1 MYTTLAA
8 VKSELLS
15 ENTNDDNELYGKIR
29 ATSRKI
35 DRLFNSNRAVFAP
48 VTESRRIPLR
58 NENIDVVYNIYRLPG
73 GIANSLLTLD
83 SVTLNGT
90 AISGTTLY
98 VDSPNIPARA
108 LHLSSGTTWYQY
120 CNATVTPP
128 NILITGTWGY
138 HPDYGN
144 AWEDEDTLQADVTD
158 TFPSLTVSDV
168 AAADSWGETPRISAG
183 NLLKIGD
190 EIMLVT
196 ATDTDA
202 NTVAVRR
209 GMHGTTATAHSSGA
223 TVAVWQIDP
232 PLKLHTARQVA
243 MQYGKQG
250 AYDGMDIS
258 GGASRQ
264 YAGAWMPE
272 LLNYLNE
279 FNYA

>member
-58 NENIDVVYNIYRLPG
+58 NENIAAHSIYRLPG
-73 GIANSLLTLD
+73 GIAYNLLSLS
-83 SVTLNGT
+83 SVTLSGT
-90 AISGTTLY
+90 AISGATLY
-98 VDSPNIPARA
+98 YDAPDAPARA
-108 LHLSSGTTWYQY
+108 LQLPAGTTWYQY
-120 CNATVTPP
+120 CNASVAPP

-138 HPDYGN
+138 HADYAN
-144 AWEDEDTLQADVTD
+144 AWEDEDTLQADITD
-158 TFPSLTVSDV
+158 ASPSLTISDV
-168 AAADSWGETPRISAG
+168 DGTDAWGETPRISAG

-190 EIMLVT
+190 EVMLVT
-196 ATDTDA
+196 ATDVDT
-202 NTVAVRR
+202 NIVTMRR
-209 GMHGTTATAHSSGA
+209 GVNGTTAAAHSSGA
-223 TVAVWQIDP
+223 TVAVWQVDP

-264 YAGAWMPE
+264 YAGAWLPE